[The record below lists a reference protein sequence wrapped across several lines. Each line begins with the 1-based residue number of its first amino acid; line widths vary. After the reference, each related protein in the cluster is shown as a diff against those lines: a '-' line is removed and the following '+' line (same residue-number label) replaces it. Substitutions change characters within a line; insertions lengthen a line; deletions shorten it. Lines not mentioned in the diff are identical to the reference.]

1 MTVKIRRNDDP
12 FRKYWWAILAVF
24 AVSGAWI
31 CAPLLEGGSYSGS
44 VAQGAGG
51 LGPASSSLDSAF
63 NPNGAPGGVL
73 DLSMEKPR
81 ASSGLSA
88 GAAASSLYQAPEGGA
103 PGAPIAEGSAAA
115 GAETAAAT
123 LAAALKQVS
132 EKKADPGGWGGQK
145 PLKGFT
151 PPKANFAPLSG
162 LGGAGSSGGSSG
174 ARIGSFGTALPDTGV
189 ATARGLSGSVSE
201 APAADVGGRAL
212 GGLKSAA
219 EGKKLAFLGEGD
231 AAVAD
236 SRRFFDGGGQGGGA
250 ISGGGASDGGL
261 GGAFGSLNAAPAN
274 LKANR
279 TDLDHF
285 EITPPPAKPVQGPDQ
300 AEEMKKQLL
309 MVAVSMVVMG
319 VAGPMAGMIVMQAIP
334 MMTAAAQQKAL
345 QDKAA
350 AELAAGRRI

>member
-1 MTVKIRRNDDP
+1 M
-12 FRKYWWAILAVF
+12 AVF

-31 CAPLLEGGSYSGS
+31 CSPLLEGGSYSGS
-44 VAQGAGG
+44 VASAGG
-51 LGPASSSLDSAF
+51 GLSSASSSLDSAF

-73 DLSMEKPR
+73 DLSMEKPVT
-81 ASSGLSA
+81 SGLSA

-103 PGAPIAEGSAAA
+103 PGAPIVEGSPTA
-115 GAETAAAT
+115 GAEASAT

-162 LGGAGSSGGSSG
+162 LGAAGSGGGGSG
-174 ARIGSFGTALPDTGV
+174 ARIGAFGAVLPNTGV

-201 APAADVGGRAL
+201 APMADARGRAL
-212 GGLKSAA
+212 GGLRNAA
-219 EGKKLAFLGEGD
+219 AAGRKIALLGEGD

-236 SRRFFDGGGQGGGA
+236 SRRFFDGSHQAGGAITGGGA
-250 ISGGGASDGGL
+250 GDGGL
-261 GGAFGSLNAAPAN
+261 GGAFGSLSAAPAN

-285 EITPPPAKPVQGPDQ
+285 EITPPPGKPAAPPDNT
-300 AEEMKKQLL
+300 EEMKKQLM

-334 MMTAAAQQKAL
+334 MVTAAAQQKAL
-345 QDKAA
+345 QEKAA
-350 AELAAGRRI
+350 AELSAGRRI